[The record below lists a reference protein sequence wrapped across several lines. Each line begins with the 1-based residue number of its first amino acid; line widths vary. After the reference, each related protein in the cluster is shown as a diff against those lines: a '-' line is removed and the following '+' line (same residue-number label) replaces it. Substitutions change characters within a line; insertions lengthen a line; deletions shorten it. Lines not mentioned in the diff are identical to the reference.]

1 MTNKIDDLL
10 TQLGTGRW
18 NALHFFITGYC
29 MGLTTYHALAAA
41 FLTPNVDYTCISALT
56 GEEEEGGPPIHLG
69 VVKDIGYLNDSR
81 RDECIFVVEN
91 PNNGTY
97 SEFPCSEWHFD
108 NSTFSSTITS
118 EFKLTCDRQH
128 LRAWYQSIYMS
139 GIFIGGLCCAFLAD
153 KYGRK
158 RIIVFGLMVYVSL
171 GLLTSWLRDLSPL
184 LFCRFVMGVMMPFC
198 GNIAYVLLIEVTEAR
213 LRPVMGV
220 LAGLPWAFGI
230 LILAGDGYLIRSWR
244 WLQLVS
250 SLPGVFLIP
259 WLLFMD
265 ESPRW
270 LAVAGYHDKALEVLR
285 KAARWNGTTLPSD
298 DVIRNIFK
306 ECQDLETSS
315 KQTKHQTVKE
325 RLRAATEN
333 FVILFRTTKL
343 RKITAIMYVNFL
355 VLNMV
360 YYGLS
365 LSGGN
370 LSNDPYVFMA
380 LSGLMEIP
388 AYSLTIPIVSRFG
401 RRIPG
406 VGSFLLSGLMLLS
419 LIPTPKDYVI
429 TTMTLAMI
437 GRVAISSA
445 FQIVVFY
452 SSELFPTEVRSRGI
466 STSFMV
472 GRIGS
477 IVSPFITELLVIA
490 FPWAPSLVF
499 GATSMVAA
507 VVTLTLPETQGVALP
522 DTVASL
528 EERADKAYSR
538 SWRAA
543 PAP

>member
-41 FLTPNVDYTCISALT
+41 FLTPHIDYTCITPVT
-56 GEEEEGGPPIHLG
+56 GEEEGPSIHLG
-69 VVKDIGYLNDSR
+69 IAKDTGYRNGSR
-81 RDECIFVVEN
+81 RDECTFVVEN
-91 PNNGTY
+91 PSNGTY
-97 SEFPCSEWHFD
+97 SEFPCSQWRFD

-118 EFKLTCDRQH
+118 EFNLACDREH

-139 GIFIGGLCCAFLAD
+139 GIFLGGLCCAFLAD

-158 RIIVFGLMVYVSL
+158 RMIVFGLLVYVCL
-171 GLLTSWLRDLSPL
+171 GLLASWLRNFSAL

-213 LRPVMGV
+213 LRPIMGV
-220 LAGLPWAFGI
+220 VAGLPWAFGI
-230 LILAGDGYLIRSWR
+230 LILAGTGYLIRSWR
-244 WLQLVS
+244 WLQFVS
-250 SLPGVFLIP
+250 SVPGVALIP
-259 WLLFMD
+259 LLLFMD

-270 LAVAGYHDKALEVLR
+270 LAVAGYHDRALIVLR

-298 DVIRNIFK
+298 DVIMSISR
-306 ECQDLETSS
+306 ECQDVETSS
-315 KQTKHQTVKE
+315 KPPKHQTVREKF
-325 RLRAATEN
+325 RAATEN
-333 FVILFRTTKL
+333 FIILFRTTKL
-343 RKITAIMYVNFL
+343 RKITAIMYMNYL

-370 LSNDPYVFMA
+370 LSKDPYVFMA

-401 RRIPG
+401 RRVPG

-429 TTMTLAMI
+429 TTMTLAMV

-499 GATSMVAA
+499 GATSIVAA
-507 VVTLTLPETQGVALP
+507 VATLTLPETQGVALP

-528 EERADKAYSR
+528 EERADRAYSK
-538 SWRAA
+538 SPRAESTS
-543 PAP
+543 